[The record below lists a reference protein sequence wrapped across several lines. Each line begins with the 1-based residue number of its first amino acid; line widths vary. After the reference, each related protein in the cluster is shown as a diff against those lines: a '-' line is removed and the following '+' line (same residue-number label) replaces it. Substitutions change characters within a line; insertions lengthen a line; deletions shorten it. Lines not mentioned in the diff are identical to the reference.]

1 MKAPKTIAVDVD
13 GTIAD
18 LEKNWLAWY
27 NRDYND
33 NVEFFTE
40 WDTHKL
46 VKSECG
52 FKMYDY
58 LKDPHLYDDVLPI
71 DGAILAI
78 EKLKSLGYRIIYP
91 TTSPIESFGRKY
103 QWLLNYGL
111 ITTIKDYIEV
121 NDKSLI
127 RADILVD
134 DRPKNLD
141 DFTGK
146 KILFAQRWNEL
157 EKDNPTYLYA
167 SSWNDVLDYC
177 YE

>member
-1 MKAPKTIAVDVD
+1 MKAPKTIAVDID

-18 LEKNWLAWY
+18 LEQNWLAWY

-33 NVEFFTE
+33 NIKFFTE

-46 VKSECG
+46 VKPECG
-52 FKMYDY
+52 LKMYDY
-58 LKDPHLYDDVLPI
+58 LKDPRLYDDVKPI
-71 DGAILAI
+71 AGAIAVI
-78 EKLKSLGYRIIYP
+78 KKLKGTGYRIVYP
-91 TTSPIESFGRKY
+91 TCSPIESFGRKY
-103 QWLLNYGL
+103 QWLLDYGF
-111 ITTIKDYIEV
+111 ITTIKDYIEL

-146 KILFAQRWNEL
+146 KILFAQRWNES
-157 EKDNPTYLYA
+157 EKDNPAYLHA
-167 SSWNDVLDYC
+167 NNWNEVLDYC